1 MSLLRSLL
9 TALLLAFP
17 LFAHAA
23 VLEALYQVDVPPAEG
38 AQQAVQLDTATR
50 VMLERLAG
58 SKVDLGKGPLAEV
71 MSEPSKITRR
81 IGALDEDGGMHVEF
95 DPLLLRDVLAKADL
109 PMLGRN
115 RPGILVWAVQS
126 NTFGDDF
133 LLPGG
138 EMGQALRAA
147 AAYRGVALTQPL
159 ADLQDRSSVAEAD
172 VLKADQAVLSE
183 ASERYP
189 AEGVLALQVKQ
200 DDTVWALQWTLWLN
214 DKKLTGK
221 AQSDDPRQ
229 AADELMQVLADA
241 VFAQYAVTSVPS
253 DQLTGWRLNISGVN
267 GLAQFSSLQRML
279 QQMGTQATPQLVSMR
294 GDEVIFTFDFP
305 GDEAQLQRML
315 MLDQRLVQ
323 VEAPAESA
331 PVTSP
336 SGVVSGGTEDPAFD
350 AEQPVDP
357 LAPVEPATGSVG
369 AALEEQPQAN
379 PSGLQQAVEPTAPQD
394 NRKSLYY
401 RWR

>member
-1 MSLLRSLL
+1 MPMLRSLL
-9 TALLLAFP
+9 VSLLFGFP

-23 VLEALYQVDVPPAEG
+23 VLEALYQVDVPPAES
-38 AQQAVQLDTATR
+38 AQESVQLDTATR
-50 VMLERLAG
+50 VMLQRLAG
-58 SKVDLGKGPLAEV
+58 SKVELSKGPLAGV
-71 MSEPSKITRR
+71 MSEPSKVTRR
-81 IGALDEDGGMHVEF
+81 ISALDESGAMQVEF
-95 DPLLLRDVLAKADL
+95 DPLLLRDVLTKADL

-126 NTFGDDF
+126 STVGDDF

-138 EMGQALRAA
+138 DMGQALRTA
-147 AAYRGVALTQPL
+147 AAYRGVALTLPL
-159 ADLQDRSSVAEAD
+159 ADLQDRSSVAETD

-183 ASERYP
+183 ASKRYP
-189 AEGVLALQVKQ
+189 AEGMLALQVKQ
-200 DDTVWALQWTLWLN
+200 DEDVWVLQWTFWLN
-214 DKKLTGK
+214 DQKTTGK

-229 AADELMQVLADA
+229 AADELMQALADA

-253 DQLTGWRLNISGVN
+253 DQLTGWRLNIRGVN
-267 GLAQFSSLQRML
+267 SLEQFSRLQRML

-315 MLDQRLVQ
+315 MLDQRLVP
-323 VEAPAESA
+323 VE
-331 PVTSP
+331 
-336 SGVVSGGTEDPAFD
+336 
-350 AEQPVDP
+350 
-357 LAPVEPATGSVG
+357 APVEPVPEVPEPASPTDPLPEQ
-369 AALEEQPQAN
+369 ALASE
-379 PSGLQQAVEPTAPQD
+379 QQAIEGALQEPLDANAVEPKEAAVPTAPQD